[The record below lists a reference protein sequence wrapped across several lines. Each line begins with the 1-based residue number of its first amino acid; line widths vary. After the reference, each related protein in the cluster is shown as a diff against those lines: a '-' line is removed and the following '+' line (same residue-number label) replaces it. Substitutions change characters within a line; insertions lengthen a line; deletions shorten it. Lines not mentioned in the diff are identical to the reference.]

1 MRTASCRRGA
11 STRRGAPS
19 PASGTRRSRAR
30 STCRSGRR
38 RCRRPAA
45 PKRRAGCAAAAG
57 AADRPA
63 GLARALTHA
72 PCCARAVSRAK
83 IRRKHRSGDPA
94 QGTRRRVPRGEAR
107 LREDPRKRRASVFVA
122 PATFQVPHLVQPA
135 FLLLGFASHPLALLD
150 ELADL
155 LPALVTD
162 LLVERRAILVPDGLT
177 ALSPPE
183 LTTLAAD
190 LLVELDAPLVADALA
205 ALAAGFGDRHAAL
218 SVAAGLDHLEFLSR
232 SHSCAGSGTTSPPG
246 AGVLSSEDD
255 LAVSIAAF
263 LPSSISV
270 RTRCPPFLPIS
281 S

>member
-45 PKRRAGCAAAAG
+45 PKPRAGCAAAGG

-83 IRRKHRSGDPA
+83 IRRKTPIRRSCA
-94 QGTRRRVPRGEAR
+94 KHERRRVPRGEAR
-107 LREDPRKRRASVFVA
+107 LRQRTPGNSRASVFVA
-122 PATFQVPHLVQPA
+122 PATFRVPHLVQPA

-150 ELADL
+150 QLADL

-162 LLVERRAILVPDGLT
+162 LGVELRTACGPDRLA
-177 ALSPPE
+177 AL
-183 LTTLAAD
+183 LAD
-190 LLVELDAPLVADALA
+190 LLVELVPALRLDGLA
-205 ALAAGFGDRHAAL
+205 ALAADLLAELAAAL
-218 SVAAGLDHLEFLSR
+218 LGDLHSALAARLAYRHSTLLVLRHLTASGGWKEPPSRPPSAPSVFKERITGCA
-232 SHSCAGSGTTSPPG
+232 SCPA
-246 AGVLSSEDD
+246 
-255 LAVSIAAF
+255 
-263 LPSSISV
+263 
-270 RTRCPPFLPIS
+270 R
-281 S
+281 